1 MAQYDKTLSSEFNNL
16 YSVLNNA
23 RTRQGLAQLSY
34 TESNPGDL
42 MTSQQMKTLET
53 NIANTKSASSRF
65 NAVASWNP
73 GNTIDVGQKVLY
85 TTLETAQAN
94 INSLNSACVHD
105 SVYSTYSTYSTN
117 GTFGNFGVYG
127 TNSTDSTCSD
137 NRVNAVN
144 SSNYST
150 AGARNTRFG
159 SG

>member
-1 MAQYDKTLSSEFNNL
+1 MAQNEKTLSSEFNNL
-16 YSVLNNA
+16 YSILNNA
-23 RTRQGLAQLSY
+23 RTRQGLSSISY
-34 TESNPGDL
+34 TQAKSGDL

-53 NIANTKSASSRF
+53 NIANTKKASRRF
-65 NAVASWNP
+65 NSIASWSP
-73 GNTIDVGQKVLY
+73 GSTIDIGQKVLY

-94 INSLNSACVHD
+94 VNSLKSACVYD
-105 SVYSTYSTYSTN
+105 SVCSTNSTYSTYSTN
-117 GTFGNFGVYG
+117 SNFGVNG
-127 TNSTDSTCSD
+127 TCSD

>member
-105 SVYSTYSTYSTN
+105 SVCSTHSTN
-117 GTFGNFGVYG
+117 GTFGDFGACG
-127 TNSTDSTCSD
+127 TNSTDSTCP
-137 NRVNAVN
+137 NQRVNAVN